1 MNRTIEA
8 MKQVQPTWNDDEFGH
23 LFVGAQQRVKQRRT
37 RRKLAQA
44 TFATTGAVMLM
55 VCGTWLLRKPTEQA
69 SQPTAVV
76 VQATSGDQLLRFPD
90 GSSVQLLSLNTTI
103 TPREVSATQ
112 THLELVTGAAHFEV
126 RSQPTI
132 HFRVDVGT
140 VAVEVLG
147 TKFDLE
153 RDKARTMV
161 RVQEGVVWVTWPGGV
176 AEVQAG
182 QSGWFPPV
190 TGVPTGAAH
199 DNSVAP
205 KDAPAAPSPRTDWR
219 RLARRQDFGA
229 ALSVLERERVQV
241 SDEPGDLLL
250 AADSARLGGK
260 PAKAVP
266 YLQSVVRRHPSDA
279 RAPAAAF
286 TLGRLLLDTL
296 DAPHKAAVSFEQ
308 AQRLA
313 PQGPLAEDAL
323 FRQTEAWL
331 RAGDS
336 RRAKQSAAEY
346 QRVFPKGRKLSAL
359 RTLMAGTP

>member
-8 MKQVQPTWNDDEFGH
+8 MKQVLPTWNDDEFCH
-23 LFVGAQQRVKQRRT
+23 LFVGAQHRVKQRRT
-37 RRKLAQA
+37 RRKLVQTALA
-44 TFATTGAVMLM
+44 TSSATILLLCGA
-55 VCGTWLLRKPTEQA
+55 WLLRRPTEA
-69 SQPTAVV
+69 PSQPPQVSAK
-76 VQATSGDQLLRFPD
+76 APSGDQLLRFPD

-103 TPREVSATQ
+103 TPRQVTAAQ
-112 THLELVTGAAHFEV
+112 THLELITGAAHFEI
-126 RSQPTI
+126 RSQPTT

-147 TKFDLE
+147 TKFDLV
-153 RDKARTMV
+153 RDDARTMV
-161 RVQEGVVWVTWPGGV
+161 RVQEGVVWVTWPGGG

-190 TGVPTGAAH
+190 TGAPSGAVHNNDVAAK
-199 DNSVAP
+199 SAAVAP
-205 KDAPAAPSPRTDWR
+205 PSHADWR

-229 ALSVLERERVQV
+229 ALAVLERERAEVR
-241 SDEPGDLLL
+241 DEPGDLLL

-266 YLQSVVRRHPSDA
+266 YLQSVVRRHPADA

-296 DAPHKAAVSFEQ
+296 NAPRKAALSFEQ
-308 AQRLA
+308 ALQLA
-313 PQGPLAEDAL
+313 PKGPLAEDAL

-331 RAGDS
+331 RAGDMQ
-336 RRAKQSAAEY
+336 RAKQAAAEY
-346 QRVFPKGRKLSAL
+346 EKVYPTGRKRAALRSLMSSAL
-359 RTLMAGTP
+359 

>member
-8 MKQVQPTWNDDEFGH
+8 MKQVQPAWNDDEFGH
-23 LFVGAQQRVKQRRT
+23 LFAGAEQRARQWRT
-37 RRKLAQA
+37 SKKRAQA
-44 TFATTGAVMLM
+44 GFAAASTAALLL
-55 VCGTWLLRKPTEQA
+55 CGTWLLSKPKEQV
-69 SQPTAVV
+69 SQHRDVV
-76 VQATSGDQLLRFPD
+76 TQATPRDQLLRFPD

-112 THLELVTGAAHFEV
+112 THLELVTGSAHFEV
-126 RSQPTI
+126 GSQPTP
-132 HFRVDVGT
+132 HFRVVVGT

-153 RDKARTMV
+153 RDDTRTMV
-161 RVQEGVVWVTWPGGV
+161 RVQEGVVWVTWPGGG
-176 AEVQAG
+176 AEVEAG

-190 TGVPTGAAH
+190 TGVPT
-199 DNSVAP
+199 AP
-205 KDAPAAPSPRTDWR
+205 HTDWR
-219 RLARRQDFGA
+219 RLARRQDFAA
-229 ALSVLERERVQV
+229 ALSVLERERVEV
-241 SDEPGDLLL
+241 RDEPGDLLL

-266 YLQSVVRRHPSDA
+266 YLQTVVRRHPADA

-296 DAPHKAAVSFEQ
+296 DAPHKAALSFEQ

-331 RAGDS
+331 RAGDTQ
-336 RRAKQSAAEY
+336 RAKQTAAEY
-346 QRVFPKGRKLSAL
+346 EKVYPMGRKLAAL
-359 RTLMAGTP
+359 RSLMLGAP